1 MGVSRSSTFFCD
13 PLYKFSKLD
22 FLCWLDEIERYVKRE
37 DFKIYVENVFNE
49 NLTKPHFARYT
60 LLKRFVWK

>member
-1 MGVSRSSTFFCD
+1 MGVSGSSTFFCA

-22 FLCWLDEIERYVKRE
+22 FLCWLDEIERYVKRK

-49 NLTKPHFARYT
+49 NLTKSHFARYT